1 MLLDAVMFA
10 AMLILLGLSVAAV
23 IWMIRND
30 ENFRMWMNMAFV
42 RYYNRAEELHDR
54 LVRLA
59 RKEE

>member
-1 MLLDAVMFA
+1 MLLDSVMFA
-10 AMLILLGLSVAAV
+10 VMLILLGLGVAAV
-23 IWMIRND
+23 VWTIRND

-59 RKEE
+59 QKEE